1 MVSRKNSDPP
11 DKADDRDT
19 LDVLD
24 QDVLNVVFGS
34 RGDHGIV
41 ASMAKSVGIGKVV
54 KYRDRW
60 RIDLGRAIEHT
71 AGARYIYSMGPGAPF
86 KKKAVAEAVLFRL
99 RADIAKGGRTPE
111 DVVLDYLP
119 DGKQNL
125 VLARMEKWLENLRRK
140 ERAGDRSGN
149 YLRDIER
156 WLKPEGYFRW
166 WRGCS
171 IHAVDEAAAEDFA
184 DWLAEQ
190 LVPRGKTKGKPLSAK
205 TRRNILGA
213 FRAFYRWAGRRDR
226 RVRELRYFPWPEANE
241 PDIQVITIAERDA
254 IIAAI
259 PEPKRGVY
267 LALKLGAPRPNM
279 AIEILTS
286 DYDRKSRM
294 LTLARARKGRTVDSQ
309 VGSTKTR
316 VAWTIQANEELADWI
331 TKYVPKEAFLQGRLL
346 FENPDAWNSRKAWSE
361 TRMRTLWYRA
371 CEKVMGRKV
380 SLYAATKHT
389 FATNAVAGGAA
400 EVDVQRYLGHRD
412 GKSLKRYVIA
422 ASQRFGTI
430 QALGLVGPTGP
441 KDDDTGTEGKGD
453 D

>member
-1 MVSRKNSDPP
+1 MARRTRAELNTEYIVGRVTSGSRSRDPAPESLKVPRSAGIGSETVRVKMVDASGNPAGRQGPENTGEPDARLDWFAMVSRKNSDPP
-11 DKADDRDT
+11 DKADDRDI

-140 ERAGDRSGN
+140 ERAGDRSDN

-166 WRGCS
+166 WQGRS
-171 IHAVDEAAAEDFA
+171 IHAVDEATAEDFA

-316 VAWTIQANEELADWI
+316 VAWTIQANEGWPIGSRSTFPRRRSCKGVSSSRIPMLGIRGKHGARRECEPSG
-331 TKYVPKEAFLQGRLL
+331 TGR
-346 FENPDAWNSRKAWSE
+346 AR
-361 TRMRTLWYRA
+361 R
-371 CEKVMGRKV
+371 
-380 SLYAATKHT
+380 
-389 FATNAVAGGAA
+389 
-400 EVDVQRYLGHRD
+400 
-412 GKSLKRYVIA
+412 
-422 ASQRFGTI
+422 
-430 QALGLVGPTGP
+430 
-441 KDDDTGTEGKGD
+441 
-453 D
+453 